1 MNKTVI
7 ETIKSVAKENNLK
20 INFNK
25 LDTTLKD
32 IGIDSLALLNL
43 IFKIENKLNIQIEN
57 DKLIKIKNLDDLL
70 NTFNDAYNK
79 SK

>member
-79 SK
+79 SR